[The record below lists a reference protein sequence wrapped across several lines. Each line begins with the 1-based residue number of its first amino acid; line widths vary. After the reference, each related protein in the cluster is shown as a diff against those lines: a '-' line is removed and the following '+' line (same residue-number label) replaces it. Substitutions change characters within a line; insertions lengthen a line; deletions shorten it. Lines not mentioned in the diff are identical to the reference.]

1 MTDDARDLTRGGG
14 AGRIALSYLAFT
26 GMVAAAAL
34 LMKLVVALE
43 FLGNVKLADF

>member
-1 MTDDARDLTRGGG
+1 MIEDARDLTRGGG

-26 GMVAAAAL
+26 GMVAAGVL

-43 FLGNVKLADF
+43 FPGRVKAVDF